1 MGFFYFMYYVYVLFS
16 LKDRKF
22 YIGFTRNLKVRITQH
37 KNGYVKSTRNR
48 KSLILIYYEVYIQ
61 KADAEKRE
69 KYLKGGNGRSSLKIQ
84 LRDCLTKLR
93 YKHL

>member
-48 KSLILIYYEVYIQ
+48 RSLILIYYEVYIQ
-61 KADAEKRE
+61 KADAKKRE
-69 KYLKGGNGRSSLKIQ
+69 KYLKGGNGRASLKIQ
-84 LRDCLTKLR
+84 LKSILTKLN
-93 YKHL
+93 YGYL

>member
-1 MGFFYFMYYVYVLFS
+1 MYYVYVLFS

-48 KSLILIYYEVYIQ
+48 RSLILIYYEVYIQ
-61 KADAEKRE
+61 KADAKKRE
-69 KYLKGGNGRSSLKIQ
+69 KYLKGGNGRASLKIQ
-84 LRDCLTKLR
+84 LKSILTKLN
-93 YKHL
+93 YGYL